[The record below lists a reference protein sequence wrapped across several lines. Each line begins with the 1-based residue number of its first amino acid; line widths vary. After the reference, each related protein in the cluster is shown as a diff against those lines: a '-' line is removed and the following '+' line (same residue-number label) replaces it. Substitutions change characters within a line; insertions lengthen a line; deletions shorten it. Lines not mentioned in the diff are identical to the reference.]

1 VADLNALET
10 MIENAGEA
18 GDIAATEVDAQSRQ
32 RWLEI
37 AAAWRVLAE
46 RELSATLGGATTLQ

>member
-1 VADLNALET
+1 MADLNMLET
-10 MIENAGEA
+10 MIENADEA
-18 GDIAATEVDAQSRQ
+18 GDIAATEVDAEARQ

-46 RELSATLGGATTLQ
+46 RELSATLGSATTFQ

>member
-1 VADLNALET
+1 MADLSKLES

-18 GDIAATEVDAQSRQ
+18 DDMAASEMDAEARR

-37 AAAWRVLAE
+37 AAAWRVMAE
-46 RELSATLGGATTLQ
+46 QELSATLGSRTIFQ

>member
-1 VADLNALET
+1 MADLNKVEA

-18 GDIAATEVDAQSRQ
+18 NDIAASEIDAEAKQ

-46 RELSATLGGATTLQ
+46 RELVSTLGSTTTVQ

>member
-1 VADLNALET
+1 MADLSKLES
-10 MIENAGEA
+10 MIENGREA
-18 GDIAATEVDAQSRQ
+18 GDIAASESDAEARQ

-46 RELSATLGGATTLQ
+46 RELAATLGSRTTFQ